1 MATACTVIG
10 SEADPA
16 TSFAATNAS
25 TQDVFQANVRFDTN
39 QKKSGRKSKSKQN
52 EKLEVT
58 KSSKSKK
65 PKISRTTTFV
75 LSILLGSVFSAIVVG
90 GGVFAFNR
98 LVRRNVKYFEYNQNG
113 PN

>member
-65 PKISRTTTFV
+65 PKICKNKMHQTNYRACGAKHDILV
-75 LSILLGSVFSAIVVG
+75 LATAVG
-90 GGVFAFNR
+90 KVSLFT
-98 LVRRNVKYFEYNQNG
+98 K
-113 PN
+113 